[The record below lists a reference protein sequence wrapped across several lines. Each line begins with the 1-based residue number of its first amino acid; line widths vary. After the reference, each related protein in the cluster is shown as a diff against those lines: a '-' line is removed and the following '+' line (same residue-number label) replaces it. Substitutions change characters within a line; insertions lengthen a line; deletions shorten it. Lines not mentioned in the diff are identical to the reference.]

1 MIVRRLSFNCS
12 LPSFFIKYRVIF
24 KFLSLKIP
32 KLGNNLFFSN
42 MFLCRV
48 QHFFILEFF
57 WEIFV
62 MTTVIQHSCSQISQK
77 FFMRFR
83 FFINDFTFYC
93 IA

>member
-32 KLGNNLFFSN
+32 KLGNNLFFSK

-48 QHFFILEFF
+48 QHFFILEF
-57 WEIFV
+57 IFENICHDNRY
-62 MTTVIQHSCSQISQK
+62 TTSL
-77 FFMRFR
+77 
-83 FFINDFTFYC
+83 FIDFTE
-93 IA
+93 IL